1 MRCKLKVISFMNS
14 LFFVGSR
21 MANLS
26 VAYQMLIS
34 TCRMNGL
41 STLKYLKKFFRELVN
56 GNRYYENQLLMRV
69 GINTN
74 NIKNSSN
81 F

>member
-1 MRCKLKVISFMNS
+1 MNS

-41 STLKYLKKFFRELVN
+41 STLKYFEEVLP
-56 GNRYYENQLLMRV
+56 
-69 GINTN
+69 
-74 NIKNSSN
+74 
-81 F
+81 

>member
-1 MRCKLKVISFMNS
+1 MNS

-34 TCRMNGL
+34 TFRINFL
-41 STLKYLKKFFRELVN
+41 STLKYFEEVLP
-56 GNRYYENQLLMRV
+56 
-69 GINTN
+69 
-74 NIKNSSN
+74 
-81 F
+81 

>member
-1 MRCKLKVISFMNS
+1 
-14 LFFVGSR
+14 
-21 MANLS
+21 
-26 VAYQMLIS
+26 MLIS

-41 STLKYLKKFFRELVN
+41 SALEYLKKFFREVVN
-56 GNRYYENQLLMRV
+56 GSRYYENQLSMRV

>member
-1 MRCKLKVISFMNS
+1 MNS

-21 MANLS
+21 MANLLA
-26 VAYQMLIS
+26 AYQMLIS

-41 STLKYLKKFFRELVN
+41 SALEYLKNFFREVVN
-56 GNRYYENQLLMRV
+56 GSRYYENLLSMRV

-74 NIKNSSN
+74 NI
-81 F
+81 